1 MNKFKNKILFIS
13 YENNNFGDS
22 LLKEY
27 YLKKLNIKKEK
38 FIFINKNRKILS
50 FLNILFNID
59 RIDKVY
65 FIGGIFQDRS
75 SIKSFIY
82 YFLILLIS
90 VISGKKIFFLSCTFE
105 IKRILLRILFLY
117 ILNISVSK
125 NLIDAIET
133 RDYKSF
139 EFINKLNCYKKL
151 IRDPFDLRYKRLKII
166 LNLSENIIKDNINK
180 KQNKN
185 FVAKIIELFNYKYF
199 SVFVLSINKSYKTKW
214 KKKFLKE
221 LIYLNRINKIKVIY
235 LISDPEDYEFLIKL
249 MKNKINN
256 YHFFRLSKNS
266 INSLIKLLKN
276 YEKKIMFT
284 DRLHCFLILK
294 KIFDIIIIGS
304 SKIEDYMNTWYNLK
318 FFNDNLKI

>member
-1 MNKFKNKILFIS
+1 FKNKILFIS

-27 YLKKLNIKKEK
+27 YVKKLNIKMEEI
-38 FIFINKNRKILS
+38 IFLNKKRKVLS
-50 FLNILFNID
+50 LFNILFNID
-59 RIDKVY
+59 KIDKVY

-90 VISGKKIFFLSCTFE
+90 VISGKKIFILSCTFE

-117 ILNISVSK
+117 ILNISINK

-139 EFINKLNCYKKL
+139 EFINKLNCNKKL
-151 IRDPFDLRYKRLKII
+151 IKDPFDLRYKRLKII

-180 KQNKN
+180 RQNEN
-185 FVAKIIELFNYKYF
+185 FIAKIIELFNCKYY
-199 SVFVLSINKSYKTKW
+199 SVLVLSINKSYSTKW
-214 KKKFLKE
+214 KQKFLKE
-221 LIYLNRINKIKVIY
+221 LIYLTRVNRIKVIF
-235 LISDPEDYEFLIKL
+235 LISDPEDYDFLIKL
-249 MKNKINN
+249 MKNKIDN

-276 YEKKIMFT
+276 YEKKMMLT

-304 SKIEDYMNTWYNLK
+304 SKIEDYINTWYKLK
-318 FFNDNLKI
+318 FFDDNLKI